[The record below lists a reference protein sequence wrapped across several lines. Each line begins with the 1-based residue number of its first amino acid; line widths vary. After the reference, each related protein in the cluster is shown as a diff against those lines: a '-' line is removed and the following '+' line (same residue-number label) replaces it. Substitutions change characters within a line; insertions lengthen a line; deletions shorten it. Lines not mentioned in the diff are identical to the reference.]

1 MKNVK
6 TFNEATKSKIDNN
19 QKIQDIIEELELDFI
34 ESVESGV
41 EKRKLM
47 LPLKN
52 KEQIKGLIWNLLT
65 SKKYLK
71 RISQKDFSKILDIW
85 FKRLD

>member
-6 TFNEATKSKIDNN
+6 TFNEATKTKIDNN

-34 ESVESGV
+34 EFVEANMD
-41 EKRKLM
+41 KRKKM